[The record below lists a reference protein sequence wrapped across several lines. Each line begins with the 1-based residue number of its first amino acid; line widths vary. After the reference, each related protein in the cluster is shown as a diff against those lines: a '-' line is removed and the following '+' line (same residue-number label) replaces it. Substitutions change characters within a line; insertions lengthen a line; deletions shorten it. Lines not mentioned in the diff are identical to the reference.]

1 MALWDWGRIWGLVG
15 ASLWLRSATRLV
27 NTLHYLMSLFNC
39 VQFTSVC
46 PQALSTVGAC
56 GDLGRLLIAAALKM
70 ANCRVISQPGK
81 LPRNQSFH
89 VPIKLHPHLM
99 ENLNFWQSQKLSSS
113 QMQGWIRKFSNWWS
127 CQYIDLI
134 STYVLKCIDYCLYLT
149 KKLDKT
155 VTTTKQCPWMIH
167 KSSIVD
173 QIEEGC
179 TMYRQQIGQYQ
190 LSWDTDGWI
199 VLCTTLSADLSNNQL
214 CFKYRAEDTGAKKTG
229 FFLEWGTTSPL
240 LHRKSV
246 GLIKG

>member
-1 MALWDWGRIWGLVG
+1 
-15 ASLWLRSATRLV
+15 
-27 NTLHYLMSLFNC
+27 
-39 VQFTSVC
+39 
-46 PQALSTVGAC
+46 
-56 GDLGRLLIAAALKM
+56 M
-70 ANCRVISQPGK
+70 ANCRIISQPGK

-99 ENLNFWQSQKLSSS
+99 ENLNFWQSQKPSSS
-113 QMQGWIRKFSNWWS
+113 LIQEWIGKFRQLTKLPIY
-127 CQYIDLI
+127 CHLI
-134 STYVLKCIDYCLYLT
+134 STVLKRIDYCLYLT

-167 KSSIVD
+167 KSIIVY

-179 TMYRQQIGQYQ
+179 TGSKLVNINWAGTQMAELYSV
-190 LSWDTDGWI
+190 LLCLLTFPTTD
-199 VLCTTLSADLSNNQL
+199 C